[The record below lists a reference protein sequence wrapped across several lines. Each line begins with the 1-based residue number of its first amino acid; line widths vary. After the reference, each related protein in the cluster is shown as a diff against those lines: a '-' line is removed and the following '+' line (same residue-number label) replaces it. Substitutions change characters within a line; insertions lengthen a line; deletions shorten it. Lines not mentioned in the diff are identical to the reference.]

1 MSTNIVR
8 TFYRERVQAEE
19 TLEADKNK
27 IVTNVEAKNGWI
39 YTTTSTPPREEGN
52 KRENG
57 DGDKEEEDQE
67 EKVVIE
73 EKARDAPEK
82 KNVKKKKKKK
92 TQKNVKEPKVAARNV
107 KKKDKGGEDLE
118 FKGSLGDGVDRRRVY
133 SELLINRAAEGLD
146 VRFEKKVRKIHEVAN
161 TEENARHVS
170 TSDGCVLTDT
180 DASAKKEKEAEE
192 EDVGMKIYSDVVPSS
207 FSNENAKDVSTTTK
221 TDDDDKSLPY
231 RKKKCVVE
239 TESGEQFQSD
249 FVVCTVPLGVLQRDV
264 IDFQPSL
271 SAKKQRAIHA
281 VGMGTENKVILRFAQ
296 KFWPNFKYIQ
306 CNDYRYRFLNYE
318 PFGKKGTIMLCACRP
333 SAHEYENQTDEE
345 IVETVC
351 EVMQTMFQ

>member
-1 MSTNIVR
+1 MESVKTINWGYVAPTSQVSTNIVR

-52 KRENG
+52 KREN
-57 DGDKEEEDQE
+57 DDDKEEEDQE

-118 FKGSLGDGVDRRRVY
+118 FKGSLGDGLVVGGYR
-133 SELLINRAAEGLD
+133 ELLINRAAEGLD

-221 TDDDDKSLPY
+221 TDDE
-231 RKKKCVVE
+231 R
-239 TESGEQFQSD
+239 
-249 FVVCTVPLGVLQRDV
+249 
-264 IDFQPSL
+264 
-271 SAKKQRAIHA
+271 
-281 VGMGTENKVILRFAQ
+281 Q
-296 KFWPNFKYIQ
+296 KFTLSKENVSSKLNPANSFKAISSL
-306 CNDYRYRFLNYE
+306 YRSSRRV
-318 PFGKKGTIMLCACRP
+318 TTRR
-333 SAHEYENQTDEE
+333 H
-345 IVETVC
+345 
-351 EVMQTMFQ
+351 